1 MVSYDRA
8 EVSALAERL
17 YFQARLTVIA
27 AVVLGAAAG
36 VAILLIALPARV
48 GMAEIF
54 VSGGFGALAG
64 GIWGRCRAALLGVH
78 AQMVLCQ
85 AQIELNTRVASAA
98 VHDGAREAR
107 IG

>member
-17 YFQARLTVIA
+17 NFQARLTVIA

-36 VAILLIALPARV
+36 ATILAIAFPAKV
-48 GMAEIF
+48 SMAEIF

-64 GIWGRCRAALLGVH
+64 GIWGRSRAALLGVQ

-85 AQIELNTRVASAA
+85 AQIELNTRAASAA

-107 IG
+107 MG